1 MIDFNNF
8 SCKLGG
14 VFVLTAKDSVA
25 NEIVAYTDRDN
36 LRPKPPSDILREL
49 AKYKRM
55 TIL

>member
-25 NEIVAYTDRDN
+25 NEMVAYTDRDN